1 MFSVKLK
8 ELRKEKG
15 ITQQE
20 LAKIL
25 GVERSTIS
33 KYEGKD
39 NVMPSHE
46 VLFAIAAYF
55 GVSADYLL
63 DLPKPAAL
71 PFQNEL
77 PEGFSTFEVSDDSM
91 EPKFSVGDIA
101 IVKKDADI
109 NTNDYVLVTI
119 NETPTIKKIKTDKDC
134 LMLIPTN
141 PKYDVLFYNNMI
153 TDTSEVKILGKV
165 VELRSKF

>member
-1 MFSVKLK
+1 MFSEKLK

-33 KYEGKD
+33 KYEGKG

-46 VLFAIAAYF
+46 VLFTIAAYF

-63 DLPKPAAL
+63 DVPSPLKNDLPDGL
-71 PFQNEL
+71 F
-77 PEGFSTFEVSDDSM
+77 TFKVNDDSM
-91 EPKFSVGDIA
+91 EPKFSVGDTAVIN
-101 IVKKDADI
+101 KDTEI
-109 NTNDYVLVTI
+109 NTNDYVLVKV
-119 NETPTIKKIKTDKDC
+119 NGTPTIKKIKKEKDC
-134 LMLIPTN
+134 IMLIPTN
-141 PKYDVLFYNNMI
+141 PKYEVLFY
-153 TDTSEVKILGKV
+153 SESDWALSEIEILGKV